1 MYSYKKMSTDFSKVL
16 VKDDRLVVTDS
27 VKYAVVKGGQ
37 NVTVNTFNAIA
48 KSTSSLTFNIQV
60 PSEQT
65 LIDRRVMLRTKFTVN
80 IKGTPCVG
88 QYLVNL
94 GSSDALAP
102 FPMHQM
108 FQTIQATINNNS
120 INLNCQDVINAI
132 IRSNDIRELSAYNS
146 LCPTAFDTYYNYS
159 DAVLAVNNPNG
170 SYYNSADPDLQPRG
184 AFGQINSV
192 SGNTVGDGVAEKNV
206 LISFTTTEPLLV
218 SPFIFGAPQ
227 SNNQAFYGVQNLN
240 FVFNLAP
247 TASRMFRSGSAT
259 AFASATLSAI
269 DDAELLFNFI
279 TPHPSDLLPARNVV
293 PYYELPRYITQY
305 SAVTGLSARDISNG
319 VITPKEGKIQS
330 NSIQLSQV
338 PDKLIIFVRKPLG
351 SQTCKDAD
359 AFLTIKGI
367 SINWNNNSGLLSSA
381 TKQDLYRF
389 SREAGYNGTWQ
400 EWSGKSYG
408 ASPLGGNGVNIPTS
422 GSLLMLDFGK
432 HIQLT
437 EDWYAPGSL
446 GNFNL
451 QFSLDLENYTST
463 DWSTGNPLELVLI
476 TMNSGVFVCE
486 RGTSSIF
493 TGLLTKQD
501 VLDASTQVP
510 YTGSEVKRMVG
521 GGWFDKLKS
530 VAGAVLPKAL
540 PVAKA
545 ILGQVDNPMAQKGAE
560 LLGSLGFGRSGGAK
574 SKLASRVM

>member
-1 MYSYKKMSTDFSKVL
+1 MSTDFSKVL
-16 VKDDRLVVTDS
+16 VKDDRLVVSDS
-27 VKYAVVKGGQ
+27 VKYAVYKGGQ

-48 KSTSSLTFNIQV
+48 MSPSSLTFNIQV

-65 LIDRRVMLRTKFTVN
+65 IIDRRVMLRTQFTLSITGV
-80 IKGTPCVG
+80 PAAG

-94 GSSDALAP
+94 GSTDALAP

-132 IRSNDIRELSAYNS
+132 VRSNDIRELSAYNS
-146 LCPTAFDTYYNYS
+146 LCPTAFDTYYNYA
-159 DAVLAVNNPNG
+159 DAALAVNNPNG

-184 AFGQINSV
+184 AFGQIDSIT
-192 SGNTVGDGVAEKNV
+192 GNTVGDGVTSKTV
-206 LISFTTTEPLLV
+206 LIKVTTTEPLLV
-218 SPFIFGAPQ
+218 SPFIFADPK
-227 SNNQAFYGVQNLN
+227 SNNMGMYGVQNLN
-240 FVFNLAP
+240 FVFNLDSTIKRA
-247 TASRMFRSGSAT
+247 FRSGSAT
-259 AFASATLSAI
+259 AFSSAI
-269 DDAELLFNFI
+269 LSNIHTAELLFNFI
-279 TPHPSDLLPARNVV
+279 TPHPSDLLPARNVC
-293 PYYELPRYITQY
+293 PYYELPRYITQ
-305 SAVTGLSARDISNG
+305 STVTGLTAATTSNG
-319 VITPKEGKIQS
+319 VLIPKDGKFYS

-338 PDKLIIFVRKPLG
+338 PDKLIIFVRKPIG
-351 SQTCKDAD
+351 QQTCKDAD

-400 EWSGKSYG
+400 EWSGKSWG
-408 ASPLGGNGVNIPTS
+408 ASPAGGSGANIPTS
-422 GSLLMLDFGK
+422 GSMLMLDFAK

-451 QFSLDLENYTST
+451 QFSLDLENYSSY
-463 DWSTGNPLELVLI
+463 DFEANKAELVLI

-501 VLDASTQVP
+501 VLEASQQQP
-510 YTGSEVKRMVG
+510 YSGKDVQRMVG

-545 ILGQVDNPMAQKGAE
+545 ILGQVDHPLAKQGADV
-560 LLGSLGFGRSGGAK
+560 LGSLGFGKSGGAK